1 MQDAMSPSAV
11 STVREP
17 PIDAFKGAMRRFA
30 SGVGVIT
37 AGQGDNRR
45 GLTATAISSVTMD
58 PPTILVCVNKNGEAH
73 RAIEQDGAFC
83 VNILASDGE
92 GAALDFAGQTG
103 RAGAERFI
111 PFSWSTLTTGAPA
124 LDGALANIDCEI
136 TERVETT
143 SHTVFFGRVLDVR
156 LSDGAPLVHFDR
168 KFIKLEN

>member
-1 MQDAMSPSAV
+1 MQDAISASPALS
-11 STVREP
+11 EP

-30 SGVGVIT
+30 SGVGIIT
-37 AGQGDNRR
+37 AGHGDNRR

-73 RAIEQDGAFC
+73 QAIEQDGAFC
-83 VNILASDGE
+83 VNILASEGE
-92 GAALDFAGQTG
+92 GVAMDFAGQTG
-103 RAGAERFI
+103 RTGADKFT
-111 PFSWSTLTTGAPA
+111 PFSWSILATGAPA
-124 LDGALANIDCEI
+124 LDGALANIDCAI
-136 TERVETT
+136 TERVETA

>member
-1 MQDAMSPSAV
+1 MQETTTSSAA
-11 STVREP
+11 STMLDP

-37 AGQGDNRR
+37 AGQGEDRR

-73 RAIEQDGAFC
+73 QAIEKDGAFC
-83 VNILASDGE
+83 VNILASEGE

-103 RAGAERFI
+103 RAGADRFAA
-111 PFSWSTLTTGAPA
+111 FSWSQLTTGSPA

-136 TERVETT
+136 TERVETA

-168 KFIKLEN
+168 KFVKLEN